1 MKIGSARRGPRVYSM
16 KASSRFISITS
27 IARGP
32 SDSARRRCSSPYP
45 TTINSRLR
53 PTCRLLTKPLQAG
66 NSGGCAIEFQ
76 DHLADRFLEVIGRAI
91 DPQHAVDENPD
102 AVGHAFHV
110 AQDVRAEEDRAS
122 AALDDLDQR
131 FEKIAA
137 DDRVQPQ
144 RRVVEDQQ
152 FRIGGHG
159 QGQRDLGPLAVG
171 KPPNLGPPRKLEMV
185 EDLFQQAAVP
195 VGIERAGEAHRL
207 ADGHPSIQGMAFGQ
221 VGDPRP
227 RFGAEFRDSSPKT
240 SARP

>member
-1 MKIGSARRGPRVYSM
+1 M

-32 SDSARRRCSSPYP
+32 NDSASAAMFLAISHDDQLPLAADLPAADQSRAGGKFRR
-45 TTINSRLR
+45 L
-53 PTCRLLTKPLQAG
+53 
-66 NSGGCAIEFQ
+66 AIEFQ
-76 DHLADRFLEVIGRAI
+76 HDLADRFLEVIGRAI
-91 DPQHAVDENPD
+91 DPQHAVDQDPD
-102 AVGHAFHV
+102 AVGHPLHV

-152 FRIGGHG
+152 FGIGGHG

-171 KPPNLGPPRKLEMV
+171 EPPNLGPPRKLEMI
-185 EDLFQQAAVP
+185 EDLFQQVAVP
-195 VGIERAGEAHRL
+195 VAIERAGEAHRL
-207 ADGHPSIQGMAFGQ
+207 AHGHPRIQGVAFGQ
-221 VGDPRP
+221 VGDPRRASRDAVPGRP
-227 RFGAEFRDSSPKT
+227 RRTLPPGRSRDAPCPGAS
-240 SARP
+240 